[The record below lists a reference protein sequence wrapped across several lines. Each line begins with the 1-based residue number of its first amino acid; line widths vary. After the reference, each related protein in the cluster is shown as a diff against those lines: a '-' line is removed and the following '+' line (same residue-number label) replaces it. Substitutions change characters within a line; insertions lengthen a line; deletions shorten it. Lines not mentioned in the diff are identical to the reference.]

1 MAGLECCYSEIC
13 GDMFLPGP
21 SLCFPIFLKAG
32 AVFPVPAAL
41 CLFFKKN
48 DFIDICCLL
57 AWFHL
62 AFLTVNLHNS
72 SGALR
77 SPRMLFS
84 QSSLSDG
91 KSFGLIKILW
101 KRKYS
106 FGISTHFR
114 YVPVPLLS
122 AKPQRLCSIVDNIL
136 NYPWDIDIW
145 TSLFT
150 NQSTRPRVTHGW
162 LKALAAI

>member
-1 MAGLECCYSEIC
+1 MLLFGNLWWHVPSRPLLVLSHILEGRS
-13 GDMFLPGP
+13 
-21 SLCFPIFLKAG
+21 CFPSPSCF
-32 AVFPVPAAL
+32 VP
-41 CLFFKKN
+41 FKKIYIY